1 MRAVRSKRRSRLFAG
16 LALAIATSLAAAA
29 CSSSS
34 SGGSSAASTNRVFT
48 IGTQNQLEHLDP
60 FDYFTPMDYSVGQMI
75 YPALDQWTSAAVPAP
90 DLASSWSHSADG
102 STWTFHLFPNAKWSD
117 GKPMTASDVA
127 FTFATI
133 LKYKASYAAI
143 DDLYITGL
151 TSVTATNPTTVVFNF
166 STPNAG
172 FLSYVPNIPILPE
185 HVWAKVATGNG
196 SQLTKFATTLPIVS
210 GGPFIPVSWNGT
222 TTLLMERNPNFWGP
236 DKPGPSLNRVGLQY
250 YYNPDTLINAIKSH
264 QIDYANQ
271 VTPSSATA
279 LQNVSG
285 INLTIYKSSELIAL
299 YWNMKAPANKA
310 SSSLLVREA
319 LNDAIN
325 RQQIASVAYPGGLPG
340 ESILTTRAVDYDA
353 AIQPTYD
360 VAKANALLDQAGYKM
375 GPGGV
380 RTAANGKPL
389 TFTVLV
395 DQQGLGGAGLR
406 TFQLLAAD
414 FAKIGVKLNEDALD
428 TAAMFT
434 KLYGTNANYAGG
446 WDMLLETNSLVYDP
460 AEYLVGF
467 TTSSLGTYN
476 WNGWSDPHFD
486 SLYLQSNG
494 AFDPAKRQSI
504 VYAAQ
509 QYADQQHVAMVLAYL
524 PFVDAHLSTWTD
536 FGPGAA
542 GSFSYLGYSALTTVH
557 HVG

>member
-1 MRAVRSKRRSRLFAG
+1 M
-16 LALAIATSLAAAA
+16 ATSLAAAA
-29 CSSSS
+29 CSSSGSSGSAS
-34 SGGSSAASTNRVFT
+34 SGGGSSQVFT

-75 YPALDQWTSAAVPAP
+75 YPALDQWTSSAVPAP
-90 DLASSWSHSADG
+90 DLASSWSHSANG
-102 STWTFHLFPNAKWSD
+102 STWTFHLYPNAKWSD
-117 GKPMTASDVA
+117 GKPITASDVA

-133 LKYKASYAAI
+133 LKYKATYAAI

-151 TSVTATNPTTVVFNF
+151 TSVTASNPTTVVFHF
-166 STPNAG
+166 SSPNAG
-172 FLSYVPNIPILPE
+172 FLSYIPNIPILPQ

-196 SQLTKFATTLPIVS
+196 QQLTKFATTLPIVS
-210 GGPFIPVSWNGT
+210 GGPFVPVSWNGT
-222 TTLLMERNPNFWGP
+222 TTLLMERNPHFWGP
-236 DKPGPSLNRVGLQY
+236 DAPGPSLDKVGLQY
-250 YYNPDTLINAIKSH
+250 YYNPDTLIDAIKSH

-271 VTPSSATA
+271 VTPTSAAA
-279 LQNVSG
+279 LQGVNG
-285 INLTIYKSSELIAL
+285 INLTVYKSSELIAL
-299 YWNMKAPANKA
+299 YFNMKAPANKA
-310 SSSLLVREA
+310 TSNVLVREA
-319 LNDAIN
+319 LDDAIN

-340 ESILTTRAVDYDA
+340 ESILTPRAVDYDA

-375 GPGGV
+375 GSGGV
-380 RTAANGKPL
+380 RLDNGKPL
-389 TFTVLV
+389 TFTILV

-434 KLYGTNANYAGG
+434 KLYGTNDNYAGG
-446 WDMLLETNSLVYDP
+446 WDALLETNSLDYDP

-486 SLYLQSNG
+486 SLYLQSNA
-494 AFDPAKRQSI
+494 AFDPAKRQAL

-509 QYADQQHVAMVLAYL
+509 QYAYQQRVALVLAYL
-524 PFVDAHLSTWTD
+524 PFVDAHLSTWTG

-542 GSFSYLGYSALTTVH
+542 GSFSYLGYSALTGVH
-557 HVG
+557 YVG

>member
-1 MRAVRSKRRSRLFAG
+1 MKAVRSKRHTRLLAG
-16 LALAIATSLAAAA
+16 VALAAATCLAAAA
-29 CSSSS
+29 CSSS
-34 SGGSSAASTNRVFT
+34 GGSSSGSTNRVFT

-75 YPALDQWTSAAVPAP
+75 YPALDQWTSAAQPAP
-90 DLASSWSHSADG
+90 DLAKSWTHSPTG
-102 STWTFHLFPNAKWSD
+102 STWTFYLYPNAKWSD
-117 GKPMTASDVA
+117 GKPITASDVA

-133 LKYKASYAAI
+133 LKYKATYAAI

-151 TSVTATNPTTVVFNF
+151 TSVVATNPTTVVFHF
-166 STPNAG
+166 SSPNAG
-172 FLSYVPNIPILPE
+172 FLSYIPNIPILPQ
-185 HVWAKVATGNG
+185 HAWAKVATGNG
-196 SQLTKFATTLPIVS
+196 SGLTKFATSLPIVS

-250 YYNPDTLINAIKSH
+250 YYNPDTLIQAIKSH

-271 VTPSSATA
+271 VTPTSAA
-279 LQNVSG
+279 PLKGVNG
-285 INLTIYKSSELIAL
+285 IDLTIYKSSELIAL
-299 YWNMKAPANKA
+299 YWNMKAPASPA
-310 SSSLLVREA
+310 SSNVLVREA
-319 LNDAIN
+319 LDDAIN
-325 RQQIASVAYPGGLPG
+325 RQQIASVAYPGGVPA
-340 ESILTTRAVDYDA
+340 ESILTPRAVDYDA

-360 VAKANALLDQAGYKM
+360 VAKANALLDQAGYKI
-375 GPGGV
+375 GPNGV
-380 RTAANGKPL
+380 RTINGKPL

-406 TFQLLAAD
+406 TFQFLAAD
-414 FAKIGVKLNEDALD
+414 FAKIGVKLNEEALD

-434 KLYGTNANYAGG
+434 KLYGTNDNYAGG
-446 WDMLLETNSLVYDP
+446 WDMLLETNSLDYDP

-476 WNGWSDPHFD
+476 WNGWSNPNFD
-486 SLYLQSNG
+486 SLYLQSNA
-494 AFDPAKRQSI
+494 AFDPAKRQAI

-509 QYADQQHVAMVLAYL
+509 QYAYQQHIASVLAYL
-524 PFVDAHLSTWTD
+524 PFVDAHLSNWTG

-542 GSFSYLGYSALTTVH
+542 GSFSYLGYNALTTVH
-557 HVG
+557 YTGG

>member
-1 MRAVRSKRRSRLFAG
+1 MNAVRPKRRPRLLAG
-16 LALAIATSLAAAA
+16 LALAAATSLAVAA
-29 CSSSS
+29 CSSSG
-34 SGGSSAASTNRVFT
+34 GGSSSSASNQVFT

-75 YPALDQWTSAAVPAP
+75 YPALDQWTSSAQPAP
-90 DLASSWSHSADG
+90 DLAKSWTHSADG
-102 STWTFHLFPNAKWSD
+102 STWTFTLYPNAKWSD
-117 GKPMTASDVA
+117 GKPMTANDVA

-133 LKYKASYAAI
+133 LKYKATYAAI

-151 TSVTATNPTTVVFNF
+151 TSVVATNPTTVVFHF
-166 STPNAG
+166 SAPDAG
-172 FLSYVPNIPILPE
+172 FLSYVPNIPILPQ
-185 HVWAKVATGNG
+185 HAWAKAATGNG
-196 SQLTKFATTLPIVS
+196 AQLTKFATSLPIVS

-222 TTLLMERNPNFWGP
+222 TTLLMKRNPNFWGP
-236 DKPGPSLNRVGLQY
+236 SKPGPSLNRVGLQY
-250 YYNPDTLINAIKSH
+250 YYNPDTLIQAIKSH

-271 VTPSSATA
+271 VTPTSAAA
-279 LQNVSG
+279 LKNVNG

-299 YWNMKAPANKA
+299 YWNMKAPANPA
-310 SSSLLVREA
+310 SSNVLVREA

-325 RQQIASVAYPGGLPG
+325 RQQITSVAYPGGLPG
-340 ESILTTRAVDYDA
+340 ESILTPRTVDYDA

-375 GPGGV
+375 GTNGV

-414 FAKIGVKLNEDALD
+414 YAKIGVKLNEDALD

-434 KLYGTNANYAGG
+434 KLYGTNGNYAGG

-467 TTSSLGTYN
+467 TTNSLGTYN
-476 WNGWSDPHFD
+476 WDGWSNPKFD

-494 AFDPAKRQSI
+494 AFDPAKRQAI

-509 QYADQQHVAMVLAYL
+509 QYIDQQHVAMVLAYL
-524 PFVDAHLSTWTD
+524 PFVDAHLSNWTG

-542 GSFSYLGYSALTTVH
+542 GSFSYLGYSALTGVH
-557 HVG
+557 TTGG